1 MNVLKFVSITLLAL
15 LSAMALQAAA
25 QPQAPVVNDDFIIVL
40 DQSGSMRETTP
51 GVPGNYEKDPRDAYK
66 SKGAMDALDIIVN
79 TMLVNGDYFS
89 LITFG
94 NDALV
99 EFSQEIGFEH
109 ERDLF
114 SRKIEQM
121 DFGDQK
127 TDILAGIKKATDL
140 MVSMHTPERR
150 KVFIMVTDGVNEPP
164 ENSPYF
170 APEAQEH
177 IYAELRDTIRENKWN
192 MTLVGVGQYTE
203 ENIRDIAQKLGLA
216 PEQVVVIENPQSSEE
231 MQSKITRIFEETREK
246 QVKLEVKPIKLT
258 LKPKLLGGYETDQDS
273 LLLTAHNF
281 KDPVQIE
288 LDAQT
293 PLQVQGGEGLRIQVT
308 PLSLSLAPQQPA
320 PLMLNFEL
328 SGQRPPDGR
337 LSGTF
342 TFQIAGNTAFNPQ
355 TGSFEVLLPSWWEV
369 YGLWAAI
376 AIAAAAIGLILL
388 IWLLRKAQVPE
399 IRIVAASNG
408 QPLGPPITL
417 RKKQSFTF
425 SKGDMSGR
433 SFAIKGLS
441 CQTAATG
448 KYLGRRKFELKA
460 VEAQIVYDNKETMK
474 LVVGLDKDFA
484 LKDSNGKML
493 RGLTI
498 SAPGKGGGGDVF
510 GGGGSH
516 GKQPF

>member
-1 MNVLKFVSITLLAL
+1 MNVMKVVSIAL
-15 LSAMALQAAA
+15 MAILSVMFVEAAA
-25 QPQAPVVNDDFIIVL
+25 QTPVVNDDFIIVL
-40 DQSGSMRETTP
+40 DQSGSMREITP
-51 GVPGNYEKDPRDAYK
+51 GVSGKYEKDPRDAYK

-94 NDALV
+94 NNAEV

-121 DFGDQK
+121 SFGDQK
-127 TDILAGIKKATDL
+127 TDILAGIKTATDL

-164 ENSPYF
+164 EDSPYF
-170 APEAQEH
+170 APEAQEQV
-177 IYAELRDTIRENKWN
+177 YAELRDTIRDNKWN
-192 MTLVGVGQYTE
+192 MTLVGVGKYTE

-231 MQSKITRIFEETREK
+231 MQSKIMRIFEETREK
-246 QVKLEVKPIKLT
+246 QVKLEVKEIKLK
-258 LKPKLLGGYETDQDS
+258 LKPKLFGGYETGQDA

-288 LDAQT
+288 LDPQT
-293 PLQVQGGEGLRIQVT
+293 PLQVQGGEGLRIQVS
-308 PLSLSLAPQQPA
+308 PLSLSLPPQQPQA
-320 PLMLNFEL
+320 LTLHFAL
-328 SGQRPPDGR
+328 TGQRPQDGR
-337 LSGTF
+337 SNGTF

-355 TGSFEVLLPSWWEV
+355 VGAFEVLLPSWWEV

-376 AIAAAAIGLILL
+376 VIAAAVVGLLL
-388 IWLLRKAQVPE
+388 LLWLLRKAQVPE
-399 IRIVAASNG
+399 IRIVAAANG

-433 SFAIKGLS
+433 SFAIKGLA
-441 CQTAATG
+441 CQTAATA
-448 KYLGRRKFELKA
+448 KYLGRRKFEIKA
-460 VEAQIVYDNKETMK
+460 MEAQILYDDKETTK
-474 LVVGLDKDFA
+474 VVIGMDKDFA
-484 LKDSNGKML
+484 LKDSSGKAL

-498 SAPGKGGGGDVF
+498 TAPGKGGGDVF
-510 GGGGSH
+510 GGGGH
-516 GKQPF
+516 GSQPF

>member
-1 MNVLKFVSITLLAL
+1 MNVMKVVSIALMAL
-15 LSAMALQAAA
+15 LSVMIVEAAA
-25 QPQAPVVNDDFIIVL
+25 QTPVVNDDFIIVL
-40 DQSGSMRETTP
+40 DQSGSMREITP
-51 GVPGNYEKDPRDAYK
+51 GAPGKYEKDPRNAYK

-94 NDALV
+94 NNAEV
-99 EFSQEIGFEH
+99 EFSQEIGFDH

-127 TDILAGIKKATDL
+127 TDILAGIKTATDL

-164 ENSPYF
+164 EDSPYF

-177 IYAELRDTIRENKWN
+177 VYAELRDTIQDNKWN

-203 ENIRDIAQKLGLA
+203 ENIRDIAQKLGLT

-246 QVKLEVKPIKLT
+246 QVKLEVKEIKLK
-258 LKPKLLGGYETDQDS
+258 LKPKLFGGYETGQDS

-288 LDAQT
+288 LDPQM
-293 PLQVQGGEGLRIQVT
+293 PLQVQGGEGLRIQVS
-308 PLSLSLAPQQPA
+308 PLSLSLPPQQPL
-320 PLMLNFEL
+320 PLTLDFAL
-328 SGQRPPDGR
+328 TGQRPQDGR

-342 TFQIAGNTAFNPQ
+342 TFQITGSTAFNPK

-388 IWLLRKAQVPE
+388 LWLLRKAQVPE
-399 IRIVAASNG
+399 IRIVAAANG
-408 QPLGPPITL
+408 QPLGPPVTL

-425 SKGDMSGR
+425 AKGDDMSGR
-433 SFAIKGLS
+433 TFAIKGLA
-441 CQTAATG
+441 CQTAATA

-460 VEAQIVYDNKETMK
+460 MEAQIVYDGKEITK
-474 LVVGLDKDFA
+474 LVIGLDKDFA
-484 LKDSNGKML
+484 LKDSSGKVL

-498 SAPGKGGGGDVF
+498 SASGKGGGDAF
-510 GGGGSH
+510 GGGGH
-516 GKQPF
+516 GSQPF